1 MQEIKIRELL
11 QKMEENNKKYNLDKK
26 EWEKQMAVL
35 DLKSKQQN
43 TQIEELTKK
52 EKSDTAAWSVERN
65 TITGQVREITQR
77 NEREKEELKLKL
89 REFENKNN

>member
-1 MQEIKIRELL
+1 
-11 QKMEENNKKYNLDKK
+11 MEENNKKYNLDKK